1 MKTFKEY
8 LIEHSMFNRG
18 VDLRMTKLGYKRLGR
33 GVDQT
38 AYHKSGDNFII
49 KIFGTSQGSG
59 GNKDHDMFKVWFDY
73 CKANHSNNKFLPKFY
88 DWSPFD
94 FDTKGGKNRYLQIK
108 MELLKNVPTEFDES
122 LSEIASL
129 INDHSEWGPKITSD
143 KLKTVKDMKS
153 FPNRI
158 NDHHAQM
165 MLLLHSEKDFDL
177 MVKTIKELV
186 SIAKKKNY
194 EMDLHYGNFM
204 MRGDS
209 TPVIVD
215 PWVA

>member
-8 LIEHSMFNRG
+8 LTESMFNRG
-18 VDLRMTKLGYKRLGR
+18 VDLHMTKLGYVRLGR

-49 KIFGTSQGSG
+49 KIFGTNGSI

-73 CKANHSNNKFLPKFY
+73 CKANHSSNKFLPKFI

-94 FDTKGGKNRYLQIK
+94 FDTKNKKNRYLQIK
-108 MELLKNVPTEFDES
+108 MELLKPVPSEFEQS
-122 LSEIASL
+122 LSQIATIIDRNSM
-129 INDHSEWGPKITSD
+129 WGPKITD
-143 KLKTVKDMKS
+143 NKIKTVKDLKS
-153 FPNRI
+153 DPWI
-158 NDHHAQM
+158 NNHHAQM
-165 MLLLHSEKDFDL
+165 MLLLHGEKDFDL
-177 MVKTIKELV
+177 MVKTIKDLV

-204 MRGDS
+204 IRGDS

-215 PWVA
+215 PWIV